1 MIRSITLL
9 QLRSRAFSSS
19 KSSSISREARAQ
31 LRANRKAALKKGES
45 NSTVSSA
52 SGSGS
57 ASSTTTSNTTKL
69 LPRVLGGALLVSS
82 SVLFWGIV
90 SPSQDSIPSKLAS
103 TIGLT
108 SIWNYF
114 AEGFNKPHRDIL
126 LPNWPMPNV
135 PQDLPCPH
143 TLVLDLEGTLVNSS
157 WTKRYGWRH
166 AKR

>member
-1 MIRSITLL
+1 M
-9 QLRSRAFSSS
+9 
-19 KSSSISREARAQ
+19 
-31 LRANRKAALKKGES
+31 
-45 NSTVSSA
+45 
-52 SGSGS
+52 
-57 ASSTTTSNTTKL
+57 
-69 LPRVLGGALLVSS
+69 SS